1 MKKHVLEID
10 IDASQEDWDAF
21 LAEIEKTEMRL
32 AELEVEARRIGGQV
46 EESVLRP
53 WLQRL
58 RESLE

>member
-10 IDASQEDWDAF
+10 IDAPQEDWDAF